1 MKKKRILIPLVLLVL
16 LVLAFLLYTGIYYRA
31 DGEALAAL
39 ASDESV
45 RVEQT
50 DYGWFFDGPSADTAL
65 IFYPGGKVEETA
77 YARFLHRLASEG
89 VDVFLLRAP
98 FRLAFFVQNEAGELM
113 SRYGYERWYLGGH
126 SLGGAVAA
134 LYASGHGE
142 GLDGLILCAAYPTR
156 PLDAHGDPAS
166 RLGGRGRQQGQGRGR
181 PLICAAGLRRGDH
194 RGRQSRA
201 VRRLRPAARRR
212 DGPDRRGGA
221 AGGSRARHHG
231 DAVSR
236 KMKTEL

>member
-16 LVLAFLLYTGIYYRA
+16 LVLAFLLYTGIFYRA

-89 VDVFLLRAP
+89 VDVFLLGAP

-156 PLDAHGDPAS
+156 PLDAHLTEILLPGSED
-166 RLGGRGRQQGQGRGR
+166 GVVNRGRIEEGRSYAPPAYVEAIIEGGNHAQFGDYG
-181 PLICAAGLRRGDH
+181 PQRGDGTA
-194 RGRQSRA
+194 RIGAEEQQAEA
-201 VRRLRPAARRR
+201 VR
-212 DGPDRRGGA
+212 
-221 AGGSRARHHG
+221 
-231 DAVSR
+231 VI
-236 KMKTEL
+236 TETLFPEK

>member
-1 MKKKRILIPLVLLVL
+1 MKKKRILIPLILLVL

-156 PLDAHGDPAS
+156 PLDAHLTEILLLGSEDGVVNRAKLEAGMQYLPADAVFCTIPGGNHAQFGSYGTQRGDGEARIAPEEQWAETAAV
-166 RLGGRGRQQGQGRGR
+166 L
-181 PLICAAGLRRGDH
+181 AGL
-194 RGRQSRA
+194 
-201 VRRLRPAARRR
+201 
-212 DGPDRRGGA
+212 PDRA
-221 AGGSRARHHG
+221 A
-231 DAVSR
+231 
-236 KMKTEL
+236 